1 MDFKNKFKNIIFDLG
16 GVLIDLN
23 ETKTIECFGGAN
35 ISSFYTKKLNPA
47 YVSLA
52 HSFETGEISA
62 DQFRNG
68 VGNLFNL
75 KISKAK
81 FDICWNAMIGN
92 MPTHRIEMLLK
103 IRDNFK
109 IYVLSNTNIIHY
121 QYFTKLDSWE
131 PKLFDGV
138 YFSHQLKMRKPDK
151 SIFELV
157 LSENNLKAKETFFV
171 DDTYE
176 NIEAANKLG
185 IYGHHVKKEVLNL
198 FEELLDL
205 NIKI

>member
-1 MDFKNKFKNIIFDLG
+1 MSFKNKFKNIIFDLG

-23 ETKTIECFGGAN
+23 ESKTIDCFGGAN

-52 HSFETGEISA
+52 QSFETGEISA

-68 VGNLFNL
+68 VSNLFNL

-81 FDICWNAMIGN
+81 FDICWNAMVGN

-103 IRDNFK
+103 VRENFK
-109 IYVLSNTNIIHY
+109 IYALSNTNIIHY
-121 QYFTKLDSWE
+121 QHFTKFDSWE
-131 PKLFDGV
+131 PKLFNGV
-138 YFSHQLKMRKPDK
+138 YLSHQLKMRKPDK
-151 SIFELV
+151 AIFEFV
-157 LSENNLKAKETFFV
+157 LNENNLKPEETFFV
-171 DDTYE
+171 DDIYE

-185 IYGHHVKKEVLNL
+185 IFGHHVKGEILNL
-198 FEELLDL
+198 FKELLDI